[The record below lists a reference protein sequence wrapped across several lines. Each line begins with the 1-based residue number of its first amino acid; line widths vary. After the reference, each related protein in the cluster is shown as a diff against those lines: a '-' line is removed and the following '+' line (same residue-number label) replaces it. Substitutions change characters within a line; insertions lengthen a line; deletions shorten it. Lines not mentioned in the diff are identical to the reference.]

1 MEGDTGAGVGG
12 LFNGM
17 GSSRH
22 ECGASFPSGE
32 LVVGHRNLRWSNDFF
47 IFFFYQLSSSSF
59 QN

>member
-32 LVVGHRNLRWSNDFF
+32 LVVGHRNLRRSNDFF